1 MERIELEDQRSAG
14 YPVVKRTALNQRFNG
29 AVLKAES
36 RDRLKRGDDGTM
48 TPIVKPNGK
57 HAQEM
62 VVTCLTLPG
71 TTSPVG
77 LGEDEEHVPEPGDIV
92 RLILKGK
99 AFGDWIE
106 QKRDLPNRVVAVG
119 DVVSQTTTLAQAY
132 DAQGNATGGEIT
144 TQSEVDTLRARG
156 RTVGIYGPLT
166 VNPPTSDEWQA
177 KAVAA
182 YRSLQQ
188 PISAEVGVTASHP
201 GSAAPAA
208 VIDAPEPK
216 RPDQINE
223 EAWAQMDPA
232 TRKQLADIPF

>member
-166 VNPPTSDEWQA
+166 INPPTSDEWQA

-188 PISAEVGVTASHP
+188 PIPAESSFTGGDFASLLP
-201 GSAAPAA
+201 SND
-208 VIDAPEPK
+208 VDAPEPK
-216 RPDQINE
+216 RPDQITE
-223 EAWAQMDPA
+223 EALAQMDPA